1 VVGRLHRAAEG
12 PGRAAKAPRHRL
24 DAEPRRRLRA
34 VGRRRLDRVGTYTIW
49 VTIAA
54 YTEETR

>member
-1 VVGRLHRAAEG
+1 MDRLHRAAEG
-12 PGRAAKAPRHRL
+12 QGRAAKALRHRP

-34 VGRRRLDRVGTYTIW
+34 VGRRRPSKVGTYTIW

-54 YTEETR
+54 CTEETR